1 MNTKKEMN
9 TGINANKMK
18 ASKPGPVRE
27 IHAEDV
33 WARMPFRKEDS
44 HKGTYGKLLM
54 VAGSL
59 RYRGAAALCAEGAL
73 RSGCGIVTLASTE
86 PVFLSTQPRLPE
98 AICLPCRADSAG
110 GIAAGNYDQLSAEL
124 ANGYTAL
131 LMGPGMG
138 NTGSTR
144 QLVTGL
150 VESASCPVLLDADA
164 LNACA
169 PDPLQ
174 KSGAA
179 GESAVGPAGSVNAP
193 AASLPDAAANPAS
206 QSLPP
211 VAAGSKSQSLPDAA
225 SPAASDFRLPHPSG
239 APLVITPHPGEMARL
254 TGLSIAE
261 VKARREE
268 LALAFAQ
275 QQDCIVILKEHR
287 TLIAV
292 PDGSLWRNTTGGSGL
307 ARGGSGDIL
316 AGMIGAFLAQGM
328 DPADASLCSVWLHG
342 AAADRCAAAR
352 SLTGMLPHDI
362 FHALQQLFLENSR

>member
-9 TGINANKMK
+9 TGNNANKMK
-18 ASKPGPVRE
+18 ASKPGQVRE

-33 WARMPFRKEDS
+33 WARMPFRKDDS

-110 GIAAGNYDQLSAEL
+110 GIAAGNFDQLSAEL

-179 GESAVGPAGSVNAP
+179 GESAVGPAAP
-193 AASLPDAAANPAS
+193 
-206 QSLPP
+206 
-211 VAAGSKSQSLPDAA
+211 
-225 SPAASDFRLPHPSG
+225 DFRLPHPSG

-254 TGLSIAE
+254 TRLSIAE